1 MVQIHVNQAHDNQFL
16 YNCPCTSTIDETAR
30 EIIQI
35 YNLQAKIQHLVPK
48 VEERLLSESKE
59 CHTDSMSA
67 MRRVL
72 SEAKTYASKDQVL
85 YKKALSSY
93 ILRDHIQSIERA
105 IAANL
110 GLLPDSDLWKQLF
123 SDLELL
129 HEDETQLWWAGKELF
144 RDKRLSDF
152 VGSNEKT
159 KVALFYGYLEVIH
172 P

>member
-1 MVQIHVNQAHDNQFL
+1 MTTNSSTTAPAPQQSTRLLVKSSK
-16 YNCPCTSTIDETAR
+16 STISKQRFNT
-30 EIIQI
+30 
-35 YNLQAKIQHLVPK
+35 
-48 VEERLLSESKE
+48 LSQKWRN
-59 CHTDSMSA
+59 DSYQSP
-67 MRRVL
+67 R
-72 SEAKTYASKDQVL
+72 DQVL

>member
-1 MVQIHVNQAHDNQFL
+1 MTTNSSTTAPAPQQSTRLLVKSSK
-16 YNCPCTSTIDETAR
+16 STISKQRFNT
-30 EIIQI
+30 
-35 YNLQAKIQHLVPK
+35 
-48 VEERLLSESKE
+48 LSQKWRN
-59 CHTDSMSA
+59 DSYQSP
-67 MRRVL
+67 R
-72 SEAKTYASKDQVL
+72 DQVL

-159 KVALFYGYLEVIH
+159 KIVIRLRSPAEDAIAL
-172 P
+172 